1 MSTISDN
8 NSIREIRIES
18 LKASIKDFALNIS
31 KDYFSF
37 INDNVDTPLDCRLE
51 NGLPDPICLN
61 NAFGD
66 LINENLNDIDDWL
79 ELDSKL
85 FPSFKNRNEAWDI
98 IYQYLDYDEVEEII
112 FDVWNDYLSNIYGE
126 DWNE

>member
-37 INDNVDTPLDCRLE
+37 NDNVDTPLDCRLE
-51 NGLPDPICLN
+51 NGLPDPIWLN
-61 NAFGD
+61 NGFGD
-66 LINENLNDIDDWL
+66 QVSESLNDIDDWL